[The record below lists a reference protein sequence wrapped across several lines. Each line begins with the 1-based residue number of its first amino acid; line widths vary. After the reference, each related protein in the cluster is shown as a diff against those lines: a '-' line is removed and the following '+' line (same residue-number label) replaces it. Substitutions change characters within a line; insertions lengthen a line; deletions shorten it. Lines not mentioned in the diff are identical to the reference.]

1 VDKEVDR
8 RGRIRWMMFDLEMIQ
23 KMWEED
29 SNIDLDNLHTESI
42 NIPKLHAKYYE
53 IYNNIVLLKKKAEQQ
68 RKNTRHERYEYFTG
82 KADPEVYTENPFPK
96 KIRDKDTLQKYLD
109 ADESLSSVSLKID
122 YYDTILN
129 YLESI
134 LRVIQNRT
142 YQIKNAVEF
151 MKFQAGYG

>member
-1 VDKEVDR
+1 MVL
-8 RGRIRWMMFDLEMIQ
+8 DLEMIQ

-29 SNIDLDNLHTESI
+29 SKIDLDNLHTESI
-42 NIPKLHAKYYE
+42 NIPKLHAKYFE

-68 RKNTRHERYEYFTG
+68 RKNTRHERYEYFSG
-82 KADPEVYTENPFPK
+82 KAAPEVYVTNPFPK
-96 KIRDKDTLQKYLD
+96 KIRDKDTMQKYLD
-109 ADESLSSVSLKID
+109 SDESLSSVSLKID

-129 YLESI
+129 YIESI
-134 LRVIQNRT
+134 LKVIQNRT